1 MVLESMSERV
11 EGDGLGVM
19 GGSTVRLRV
28 SRRALAANY
37 RMFVAAGAGEVGA
50 VVKANAYGV
59 GALQASKVFI
69 AAGCRCLFVARAA
82 EGVELRRGLAA
93 SAEDGPWPGSREL
106 AIYVLEGAL
115 PDTLEMLQAHHL
127 QPVLNS
133 PEQFALWA
141 EESQG
146 PIAVH
151 VDTGM
156 NRLGFPADVAP
167 AAFKGREIGLL
178 CTHLACAD
186 EPRHRLNAAQLQRI
200 DDLRARF
207 GGTKLS
213 VGNSAGALNGPP
225 FQGHLIRPGI
235 ALYGGN
241 PWVDRPN
248 PMRAAAAL
256 EAAVVQVRE
265 LRPSASVGYGATYT
279 ASARRRVAV
288 LGVGYAD
295 GLPRVLS
302 NSGEVFAAG
311 RRRPIIGRVSMD
323 LTTVDATDAAL
334 QVGDWVEI
342 FGPNLSVDEVAAK
355 ANTIAYEI
363 LTGISGRVPRLY
375 D

>member
-1 MVLESMSERV
+1 MSE
-11 EGDGLGVM
+11 EFDCDGPGLGDGG
-19 GGSTVRLRV
+19 TVRLRV
-28 SRRALAANY
+28 NRRALAANY
-37 RMFVAAGAGEVGA
+37 QAFVDAGAGEVGA

-59 GALQASKVFI
+59 GALEASKLFI

-82 EGVELRRGLAA
+82 EGAALRRGLAA
-93 SAEDGPWPGSREL
+93 SAQDGPWPDSHEL

-115 PDTLEMLQAHHL
+115 PDTLELLLTHRL

-141 EESQG
+141 AASQG

-156 NRLGFPADVAP
+156 NRLGFPADVV
-167 AAFKGREIGLL
+167 AATFKGREIGLL

-186 EPRHRLNAAQLQRI
+186 EPRHQLNAAQLQRI
-200 DDLRARF
+200 ADLQTRF
-207 GGTKLS
+207 SGTKLS

-225 FQGHLIRPGI
+225 FQGDLMRPGI

-241 PWVDRPN
+241 PWADRPN
-248 PMRAAAAL
+248 PMRCVATL

-265 LRPSASVGYGATYT
+265 LPPGASIGYGATYT
-279 ASARRRVAV
+279 TSAKRRVAV
-288 LGVGYAD
+288 LGIGYAD
-295 GLPRVLS
+295 GLPRALS
-302 NSGEVFAAG
+302 NCGEVVAAG
-311 RRRPIIGRVSMD
+311 RRCPIIGRVSMD

-342 FGPNLSVDEVAAK
+342 FGGSLTVDEVAAK
-355 ANTIAYEI
+355 ADTLAYEI